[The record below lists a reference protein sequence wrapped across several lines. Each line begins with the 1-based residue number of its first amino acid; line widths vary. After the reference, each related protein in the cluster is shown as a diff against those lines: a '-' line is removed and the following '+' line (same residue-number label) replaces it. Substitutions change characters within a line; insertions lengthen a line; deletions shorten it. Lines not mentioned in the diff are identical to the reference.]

1 MSNSFKLLLGILALP
16 LLVSCNRNQIQAEN
30 SLEGNWTVVAI
41 NSYYGDFGPNTFNVE
56 ETIEES
62 GSLGTFNFTEERLTF
77 SFTRN
82 DTLFAASTPW
92 TLSADKV
99 REGFFRVP
107 AFALSIENS
116 FDFDVQFENETKNAE
131 RDADNVRFV
140 SNLEEDSAVYI
151 EMSLEKN

>member
-1 MSNSFKLLLGILALP
+1 MNHSVKLLLGIVAIP
-16 LLVSCNRNQIQAEN
+16 LLFSCNRNQIQAEN

-41 NSYYGDFGPNTFNVE
+41 TSYYGDFDGTSFNVE

-62 GSLGTFNFTEERLTF
+62 GNLGSFIFAENRLVFN
-77 SFTRN
+77 FTRN
-82 DTLFAASTPW
+82 DTFFGGTAPW

-107 AFALSIENS
+107 EFVLDIEDS
-116 FDFDVQFENETKNAE
+116 FSFDVQFEDETKNAE
-131 RDADNVRFV
+131 RDAENVRFT
-140 SNLEEDSAVYI
+140 SPEADSRELII